1 MVHRRY
7 AIRSSILSLVLT
19 MCYLTTGWSEGMVE
33 HNLYAGLLKQ
43 YVKDG
48 VVDYQGF
55 KNEEATLDAYLKMLE
70 QTNAEVL
77 SRNEQLA
84 FFINAYNAWT
94 IKLVLGGY
102 PGIGSI
108 KDLGGLLSSPWK
120 KEICRIGGRVISL
133 DELEHKIIRPRF
145 QDPRVHF
152 AVNCASRSCPPL
164 LSEPYQGNNLERQ
177 LDAATRAFINN
188 PQTNRLAGE
197 TLYVSR
203 IFDWYMADFK
213 TGVVDFFLK
222 YAEGDLRERLK
233 ANKDR
238 LRIEYLGYDWSLN
251 GR

>member
-7 AIRSSILSLVLT
+7 ALLSFILSLVLT
-19 MCYLTTGWSEGMVE
+19 TCYTTTGWSVGMVD

-48 VVDYQGF
+48 AVDYQGF

-70 QTNAEVL
+70 QTNSQML
-77 SRNEQLA
+77 FRNEQLA

-102 PGIGSI
+102 PGIKSI
-108 KDLGGLLSSPWK
+108 KDLGGVLSSPWK
-120 KEICRIGGRVISL
+120 KKICRIDGRVISL
-133 DELEHKIIRPRF
+133 DELEHKTIRPRF

-177 LDAATRAFINN
+177 LDAATRGFINN
-188 PQTNRLAGE
+188 PQSNRLVGE
-197 TLYVSR
+197 TLYVSK
-203 IFDWYMADFK
+203 IFDWYKADFK
-213 TGVVDFFLK
+213 SGVVEFFLK
-222 YAEGDLRERLK
+222 YAEGDFRERLK
-233 ANKDR
+233 ANIDQ
-238 LRIEYLGYDWSLN
+238 LRIAYLDYDWSLN